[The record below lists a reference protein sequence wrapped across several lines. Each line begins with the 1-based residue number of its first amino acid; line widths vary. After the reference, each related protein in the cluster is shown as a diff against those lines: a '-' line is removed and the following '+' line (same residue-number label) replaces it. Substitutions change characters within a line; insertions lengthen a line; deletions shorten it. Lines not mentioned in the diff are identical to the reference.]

1 MVLVLLQLAVL
12 FQLYKVIDINKVML
26 RVSIITEKESIMKK
40 WISAAVLLIVV
51 IGVRYLDPWI
61 LEVVRLKAL
70 DIHQQAQE
78 TVILEDIVTVEI
90 DNKTMDANGQW
101 PWPRDVMQNE
111 LIKLFQSG
119 AGMVVMPIL
128 FSQPD
133 RQGKD
138 AEFAEV
144 LGQLPIVIGQI
155 PAVEAKGNPVPR
167 GVAVIGG
174 NGEEPFWTN
183 WIYEYDSAVGPV
195 KEIAESAAGVGM
207 MNTTPE
213 ADGVTRR
220 LPLVVQINGQL
231 YPSISMETLRVAA
244 GDPSYQMK
252 GTGEAGVEAL
262 RIPKYTKITTD
273 GNGAIWIDFKYK
285 TKTISL
291 VDVDPNAEESF
302 IQGKIVILSP
312 TASGIDNPVATP
324 VGVIPGHDL
333 IATSIATMMNGTNIS
348 RPWWSDFIE
357 LGIVAV
363 GGAILIFSV
372 LSLPW
377 IVSILS
383 PIFVIGSFFGSSYLF
398 SQGYLVDWSY
408 PALGMFFV
416 WAIAAFMRF
425 IDEYKQK
432 MEIKKQFAGYCSPTV
447 VRMLQENPSLIKD
460 GMKREISI
468 CFSDLR
474 GFTPLGESF
483 GDDVRGLTQLM
494 NGYMDAITQPV
505 LDADGMIIKYI
516 GDASMHVHN
525 APNDDPNHEHSAVKT
540 GLNMLEAVEKFN
552 DKITAEGR
560 PPIGMGAG
568 INSGLGY
575 LGEMGSTSRH
585 SYDVLGDAIST
596 AARIESKCKEYG
608 CLLLVGETTYD
619 KTKDDFFY
627 LKVDE
632 LAVKGKSVGIRIYTV
647 LSDMKWV
654 FENTNWDFAQQ
665 QHEKMH
671 ELYKAQQFDA
681 AIRFCQDLYN
691 EFDGKMQGYY
701 DMWIERC
708 EFMKTQPLE
717 PDWNGVFIA
726 TTK

>member
-1 MVLVLLQLAVL
+1 MVLVLLQLVVL

-51 IGVRYLDPWI
+51 IGIRYLDPWI

-155 PAVEAKGNPVPR
+155 PAAEAKGNPVPR

-174 NGEEPFWTN
+174 N
-183 WIYEYDSAVGPV
+183 
-195 KEIAESAAGVGM
+195 
-207 MNTTPE
+207 
-213 ADGVTRR
+213 
-220 LPLVVQINGQL
+220 LVVQINGQL

-647 LSDMKWV
+647 LSEMDWMMK
-654 FENTNWDFAQQ
+654 NTNWGFAET
-665 QHEKMH
+665 QHERMH
-671 ELYKAQQFDA
+671 EYYSNQQFNH
-681 AIRFCQDLYN
+681 AIRLCNDLMN
-691 EFDGKMQGYY
+691 EFDGRMKNYY
-701 DMWIERC
+701 TMWIERC

>member
-1 MVLVLLQLAVL
+1 
-12 FQLYKVIDINKVML
+12 
-26 RVSIITEKESIMKK
+26 MKK
-40 WISAAVLLIVV
+40 WIIAFATLLVV
-51 IGVRYLDPWI
+51 CGIRYTDPWI
-61 LEVVRLKAL
+61 LEAFRLKAL
-70 DIHQQAQE
+70 DIHQQNQE
-78 TVILEDIVTVEI
+78 TIILEDIVTVEI
-90 DNKTMDANGQW
+90 DNKTMDQNGQW
-101 PWPRDVMQNE
+101 PWPREIMQRE
-111 LIKLFQSG
+111 LIKLFEAG

-133 RQGKD
+133 RGGKD
-138 AEFAEV
+138 QEFADILAQIPV
-144 LGQLPIVIGQI
+144 VVGQI
-155 PAVEAKGNPVPR
+155 PAQEAKGNPTPR

-174 NGEEPFWTN
+174 NATGEEPTWML
-183 WIYEYDSAVGPV
+183 WVYEYESAVGPV
-195 KEIAESAAGVGM
+195 KEIAEASTGVGM

-213 ADGVTRR
+213 VDGVVRR
-220 LPLVVQINGQL
+220 LPLVVQIDGAL
-231 YPSISMETLRVAA
+231 FPSISLETLRVAA

-252 GTGEAGVEAL
+252 VGDAGVEAL
-262 RIPKYTKITTD
+262 RIPKYTKIITD
-273 GNGAIWIDFKYK
+273 GTASIWIDFKYK
-285 TKTISL
+285 TETISL
-291 VDVDPNAEESF
+291 VDVDPRSEEPF
-302 IQGKIVILSP
+302 VEGKIVILSP

-333 IATSIATMMNGTNIS
+333 IATSIGTMMAGTNIS
-348 RPWWSDFIE
+348 RPWWAEFAE
-357 LGIVAV
+357 LGAVAIGGLLLSIV
-363 GGAILIFSV
+363 ILI
-372 LSLPW
+372 LPW
-377 IVSILS
+377 IFSIAMPVL
-383 PIFVIGSFFGSSYLF
+383 VVGSFFGSSFLF
-398 SQGYLVDWSY
+398 TQHGYLVDWSY
-408 PALGMFFV
+408 PAAGMFFV
-416 WAIAAFMRF
+416 WAISAFMRF
-425 IDEYKQK
+425 MDEYKQK

-447 VRMLQENPSLIKD
+447 VRLLQENPALIKE

-483 GDDVRGLTQLM
+483 GDDVKGLTQLM

-647 LSDMKWV
+647 LSEMDWAFK
-654 FENTNWDFAQQ
+654 NTNWDFAQQ

-671 ELYKAQQFDA
+671 ELYKAQQFDV

-717 PDWNGVFIA
+717 DDWNGVFIA

>member
-1 MVLVLLQLAVL
+1 
-12 FQLYKVIDINKVML
+12 
-26 RVSIITEKESIMKK
+26 MKK
-40 WISAAVLLIVV
+40 WIVTLVLLLSVV
-51 IGVRYLDPWI
+51 GLRYSDPWI
-61 LEVVRLKAL
+61 LETVRMKAL
-70 DIHQQAQE
+70 DVHQQNQE

-90 DNKTMDANGQW
+90 DNKTMDQNGQW
-101 PWPRDVMQNE
+101 PWPREIMQRE
-111 LIKLFQSG
+111 VKKLFDAG

-133 RQGKD
+133 RGGKD
-138 AEFAEV
+138 LDFAKSIV
-144 LGQLPIVIGQI
+144 AFPVVIGQI
-155 PAVEAKGNPVPR
+155 PANEAKGNPVPR

-174 NGEEPFWTN
+174 NGEEPPWTN
-183 WIYEYDSAVGPV
+183 WIYEYNSAVGPV
-195 KEIAESAAGVGM
+195 KIIGDAAAGVGM
-207 MNTTPE
+207 MSSPPE
-213 ADGVTRR
+213 SDGVLRR
-220 LPLVVQINGQL
+220 LPLVVQINNQL
-231 YPSISMETLRVAA
+231 YPSISLETLRVAA

-252 GTGEAGVEAL
+252 ASAEAGVEAL
-262 RIPKYTKITTD
+262 RIPKFSKIITD
-273 GNGAIWIDFKYK
+273 ANGSIWIDFRYK
-285 TKTISL
+285 TKTMSL
-291 VDVDPNAEESF
+291 ADIDLNAEESF
-302 IQGKIVILSP
+302 VRGKIVILSP

-324 VGVIPGHDL
+324 VGVLQGHDV
-333 IATSIATMMNGTNIS
+333 IATSIATMMTGTNIS
-348 RPWWSDFIE
+348 RPWWSDFAEIGVV
-357 LGIVAV
+357 LIGGITLIITALMMQWYVSALMPILVV
-363 GGAILIFSV
+363 GFY
-372 LSLPW
+372 
-377 IVSILS
+377 
-383 PIFVIGSFFGSSYLF
+383 FGSSYLF
-398 SQGYLVDWSY
+398 NTEGYLIDWSY

-416 WAIAAFMRF
+416 WSIAAFMRF
-425 IDEYKQK
+425 MEEYKQK

-483 GDDVRGLTQLM
+483 GDDVKGLTKLM
-494 NGYMDAITQPV
+494 NGYMDAITQPI
-505 LDADGMIIKYI
+505 LDADGMVIKYI

-540 GLNMLEAVEKFN
+540 GLNMLKAVEKFN
-552 DKITAEGR
+552 EKITAEGR

-619 KTKDDFFY
+619 KTKNDFFY

-647 LSDMKWV
+647 LSEMGWMMK
-654 FENTNWDFAQQ
+654 NTNWGMAEN

-671 ELYKAQQFDA
+671 EYYKNQHFDH
-681 AIRFCQDLYN
+681 AIRLCNDLMH
-691 EFDGKMQGYY
+691 EFDGKMEGYY
-701 DMWIERC
+701 KMWIERC
-708 EFMKTQPLE
+708 EFMKTQPLPE
-717 PDWNGVFIA
+717 DWNGVFIA

>member
-1 MVLVLLQLAVL
+1 
-12 FQLYKVIDINKVML
+12 
-26 RVSIITEKESIMKK
+26 MKK
-40 WISAAVLLIVV
+40 WIVTLVLLLSVV
-51 IGVRYLDPWI
+51 GLRYSDPWI
-61 LEVVRLKAL
+61 LETVRMKAL
-70 DIHQQAQE
+70 DVHQQNQE

-90 DNKTMDANGQW
+90 DNKTMDKNGQW
-101 PWPRDVMQNE
+101 PWPREIMQRE
-111 LIKLFQSG
+111 LIKLFESG
-119 AGMVVMPIL
+119 AGLVVMPIL

-133 RQGKD
+133 RGGKD
-138 AEFAEV
+138 KEFAE
-144 LGQLPIVIGQI
+144 LLAQLPVVIGQI
-155 PAVEAKGNPVPR
+155 PANEAKGNPVPR

-174 NGEEPFWTN
+174 NGEDPPWTN
-183 WIYEYDSAVGPV
+183 WIYEYNSAVGPV
-195 KEIAESAAGVGM
+195 KEIGDVAAGVGM
-207 MNTTPE
+207 MSSPPE
-213 ADGVTRR
+213 SDGVLRR
-220 LPLVVQINGQL
+220 LPLVVQINNQL
-231 YPSISMETLRVAA
+231 FPSISLETLRVAA

-252 GTGEAGVEAL
+252 ASGEAGVEAL
-262 RIPKYTKITTD
+262 RIPKFSKIITD
-273 GNGAIWIDFKYK
+273 ANGSIWIDFQYK
-285 TKTISL
+285 TKTMSL
-291 VDVDPNAEESF
+291 ADIDPNAEESF
-302 IQGKIVILSP
+302 VQGKIVILSP

-324 VGVIPGHDL
+324 VGVLQGHDV
-333 IATSIATMMNGTNIS
+333 IATSIATMMAGTNIT
-348 RPWWSDFIE
+348 RPWWSDFGE
-357 LGIVAV
+357 LAAVAI
-363 GGAILIFSV
+363 GSIILAAAV
-372 LSLPW
+372 LSLSWWFSLITP
-377 IVSILS
+377 VL
-383 PIFVIGSFFGSSYLF
+383 VVGSFFGSSYLF
-398 SQGYLVDWSY
+398 TQYGFLVDWSY

-425 IDEYKQK
+425 MDEYKQK

-447 VRMLQENPSLIKD
+447 VRMLQENPALIKE

-483 GDDVRGLTQLM
+483 GDDVKGLTQLM

-647 LSDMKWV
+647 LSEMEWA

-717 PDWNGVFIA
+717 DDWNGVFIA

>member
-1 MVLVLLQLAVL
+1 M
-12 FQLYKVIDINKVML
+12 N
-26 RVSIITEKESIMKK
+26 K
-40 WISAAVLLIVV
+40 WIVAIATLLVVLGI
-51 IGVRYLDPWI
+51 RYTDPWI
-61 LEVVRLKAL
+61 LEAFRMKAL
-70 DIHQQAQE
+70 DVHQQNQE

-90 DNKTMDANGQW
+90 DNKTMDVNGQW
-101 PWPRDVMQNE
+101 PWPREIMQRE
-111 LIKLFQSG
+111 VKKLFDAG

-133 RQGKD
+133 RGGKD
-138 AEFAEV
+138 LDFAKSIV
-144 LGQLPIVIGQI
+144 ALPVVIGQI
-155 PAVEAKGNPVPR
+155 PANEAKGNPVPR

-174 NGEEPFWTN
+174 NGEEPPWTN
-183 WIYEYDSAVGPV
+183 WIYEYKSAVGPV
-195 KEIAESAAGVGM
+195 KVIGDAAAGVGM
-207 MNTTPE
+207 MSSPPE
-213 ADGVTRR
+213 SDGVLRR
-220 LPLVVQINGQL
+220 LPLVVQINNQL
-231 YPSISMETLRVAA
+231 YPSISLETLRVAA

-252 GTGEAGVEAL
+252 ASGEAGVEAL
-262 RIPKYTKITTD
+262 RIPKFSKIITD
-273 GNGAIWIDFKYK
+273 ANGSIWIDFRYK
-285 TKTISL
+285 TKTMSL
-291 VDVDPNAEESF
+291 ADVDPNAEESF
-302 IQGKIVILSP
+302 VQGKIIILSP

-324 VGVIPGHDL
+324 VGVLQGHDV
-333 IATSIATMMNGTNIS
+333 IATSIATMMTGTNIT
-348 RPWWSDFIE
+348 RPWWSDFGE
-357 LGIVAV
+357 LAAVAI
-363 GGAILIFSV
+363 GSIILAVAV
-372 LSLPW
+372 LSLSWWFSLATP
-377 IVSILS
+377 VL
-383 PIFVIGSFFGSSYLF
+383 VIGSFFGSSYLF
-398 SQGYLVDWSY
+398 TQYGFLVDWSY

-425 IDEYKQK
+425 MDEYKQK

-447 VRMLQENPSLIKD
+447 VRMLQENPALIKE

-483 GDDVRGLTQLM
+483 GDDVKGLTQLM

-525 APNDDPNHEHSAVKT
+525 APNDDPHHEHSAVKT

-552 DKITAEGR
+552 EKITAEGR

-647 LSDMKWV
+647 LSEMDWMM
-654 FENTNWDFAQQ
+654 ENTNWGMAEN
-665 QHEKMH
+665 QHNKMH
-671 ELYKAQQFDA
+671 ELYKSKQFDL
-681 AIRFCQDLYN
+681 AIKWCNDLMH
-691 EFDGKMQGYY
+691 EFDGKMEGYY
-701 DMWIERC
+701 KMWIERC
-708 EFMKTQPLE
+708 EFMKTQPLPE
-717 PDWNGVFIA
+717 DWDGIFIA